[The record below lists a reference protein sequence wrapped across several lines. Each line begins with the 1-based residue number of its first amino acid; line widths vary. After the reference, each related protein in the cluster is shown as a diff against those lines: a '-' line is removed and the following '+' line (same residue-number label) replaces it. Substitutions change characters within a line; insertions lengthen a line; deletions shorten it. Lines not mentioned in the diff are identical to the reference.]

1 MEIGIIGSGQIGGTL
16 ARRFARVGQSVL
28 IANSRGPESLSHFD
42 RLDGVRAVTIRE
54 AVRAADVVVMS
65 IPVKRVCE
73 LPDDLFDDVGKAVV
87 VVDTGNYYPKERDGR
102 IGEIEDGMSES
113 RWTSR
118 QIGRPVLKAFNTIP
132 SDSLENGGRPDGAE
146 GRIAIP
152 VAGDDPA
159 HKQKLFGLLDDL
171 GFDGID
177 AGSLDESWRQQ
188 PGTPVYAANL
198 DTSGARRALK
208 AAVRERPDGLRA

>member
-1 MEIGIIGSGQIGGTL
+1 MLEWAHAEFQRNIGPKEQ
-16 ARRFARVGQSVL
+16 AK
-28 IANSRGPESLSHFD
+28 D
-42 RLDGVRAVTIRE
+42 
-54 AVRAADVVVMS
+54 
-65 IPVKRVCE
+65 
-73 LPDDLFDDVGKAVV
+73 VV
-87 VVDTGNYYPKERDGR
+87 VVDTGNYYPKERDGP
-102 IGEIEDGMSES
+102 IGEIEDGMTES

-132 SDSLENGGRPDGAE
+132 PESLENGERPDGAQ

-177 AGSLDESWRQQ
+177 AGTLDESWRQQ
-188 PGTPVYAANL
+188 PGTPAYAANL
-198 DTSGARRALK
+198 DASGARRALK
-208 AAVRERPDGLRA
+208 AAVRERPEELRA

>member
-16 ARRFARVGQSVL
+16 ARRFARAGHSVL
-28 IANSRGPESLSHFD
+28 IANSRGPASLADFD

-54 AVRAADVVVMS
+54 AARAADVVVMS
-65 IPVKRVCE
+65 IPVKRVGE
-73 LPDDLFDDVGKAVV
+73 LPDDLFDDEGKDVV

-102 IGEIEDGMSES
+102 IGEIEEGMTES

-132 SDSLENGGRPDGAE
+132 SDSLENGGRPDGAQ

-177 AGSLDESWRQQ
+177 AGTLDESWRQQ

-198 DTSGARRALK
+198 DASGARRALK
-208 AAVRERPDGLRA
+208 AAVQERPDELRA